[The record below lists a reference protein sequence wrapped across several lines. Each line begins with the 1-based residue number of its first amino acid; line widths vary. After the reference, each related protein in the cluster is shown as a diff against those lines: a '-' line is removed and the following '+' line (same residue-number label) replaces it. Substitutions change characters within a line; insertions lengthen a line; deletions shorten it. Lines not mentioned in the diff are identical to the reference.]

1 MQEKNSQ
8 NDSFSYRLK
17 IAIKS
22 SGLKQKEIAKRMGVS
37 EITISRYCAGT
48 QAPSTANLQMLSSI
62 LNVPLSSLVDNT
74 PIAPIL
80 TSPLVLA
87 PKTIESDQIDWKSRA
102 LAAEERLQRIETIL
116 HELFA
121 FARIGQ

>member
-1 MQEKNSQ
+1 MQDKFSQ
-8 NDSFSYRLK
+8 NDIFSYRLK
-17 IAIKS
+17 TAIKS

-48 QAPSTANLQMLSSI
+48 QAPSTANLHLLSSI
-62 LNVPLSSLVDNT
+62 LNVPISALVDNPT
-74 PIAPIL
+74 TTHIPTAPSPASAT
-80 TSPLVLA
+80 TSLEQV
-87 PKTIESDQIDWKSRA
+87 DWKRRA